1 MEKDYNMPTREVL
14 VDITDKALSSQSALR
29 SEFSNAFMLAIYEA
43 TTRFE
48 LVAHLRFECKTESEM
63 QKLTKLV
70 DMAGFIVLDEKFE
83 DGFMEIDASFESPA
97 FMAARAA
104 ISELGMSAEDALETA
119 EMEISYATKELLAEH
134 FNGQVK
140 EAAENGKFEYRF
152 DIKDVHR
159 NVAKSIHDRLVDGS
173 GFSVRTDYSPEVTK
187 FLVSWRAEG
196 TFVEKGGFYD
206 GSENE

>member
-1 MEKDYNMPTREVL
+1 MKKDYNMPTREVL

-48 LVAHLRFECKTESEM
+48 LIAHLRFECKTESEM

-70 DMAGFIVLDEKFE
+70 DMAGFLVLNEKFE
-83 DGFMEIDASFESPA
+83 DGFMEIDASFAS
-97 FMAARAA
+97 ARAA

-152 DIKDVHR
+152 DIKDLHR
-159 NVAKSIHDRLVDGS
+159 NVAKSIHDRLVVGS
-173 GFSVRTDYSPEVTK
+173 GFSVHTNYSPEVTK
-187 FLVSWRAEG
+187 FIVSWRAEG
-196 TFVEKGGFYD
+196 TLDVGVFYD
-206 GSENE
+206 DNEGN